1 VRRRDFITLLGSATA
16 AWPLA
21 ARAQQSAMPVI
32 GFLST
37 GSQQS
42 DVWRLVEFRRGLSET
57 GYVEGRNVMSHFS
70 WADEQYDRLP
80 ALATSWLAAS
90 RLSLSPSVAPPLRS
104 PTSRAALGAYPAP
117 VDNSNSG
124 HNRRR
129 SVVVPHAPAYCL
141 RSSAAMACPSGRV
154 GEQLERHVDKHRFPM
169 RIRPGDRPPVQRSA
183 NRPLMWNC
191 CRQLEG
197 RSGNW
202 AALRLSGKPWI
213 YCCQINVVSGR
224 SFR

>member
-1 VRRRDFITLLGSATA
+1 MRTSFHHQPEAQHPNFPLSVSWQADYPIFWPGLGSI
-16 AWPLA
+16 P
-21 ARAQQSAMPVI
+21 AQP
-32 GFLST
+32 T
-37 GSQQS
+37 
-42 DVWRLVEFRRGLSET
+42 
-57 GYVEGRNVMSHFS
+57 
-70 WADEQYDRLP
+70 P
-80 ALATSWLAAS
+80 C
-90 RLSLSPSVAPPLRS
+90 LRS
-104 PTSRAALGAYPAP
+104 CLDLRCIHPAP

-124 HNRRR
+124 HNQRR
-129 SVVVPHAPAYCL
+129 SVAVLHAPAYCL

-169 RIRPGDRPPVQRSA
+169 RIRPGDRPPVQSSA

-202 AALRLSGKPWI
+202 AALRLSGEPWI
-213 YCCQINVVSGR
+213 YCCQINVSGR